1 MPGIVGGMNAVSLR
15 EARTLIDVAA
25 AIEYDS
31 GRGAFITDGLTPLLG
46 LLRADWLTYCEGP
59 IGSAHHQVRC
69 EVETRPFAGH
79 SQELEAIFIAHFHE
93 FTLSCRPP
101 PESGV
106 VLIGDVM
113 TDRAWRRTRIYNEW
127 CREVHIEPQAKIY
140 LSVPGSPLRRS
151 LMIDVA
157 DDAGRSFGER
167 ERSLL
172 ELVRRALMRPIAL
185 AEAARQRHRALGLT
199 ARELEVLGHL
209 RDGRTNCEIATE
221 LFVSP
226 ATIRTHL
233 ENAFAKLGAHTRT
246 EAVARLGE
254 IGAFSRTQHPKRPAA
269 RYFEM
274 PAAAAASPRSR

>member
-1 MPGIVGGMNAVSLR
+1 MNAVSLR
-15 EARTLIDVAA
+15 DARTLIDVAG

-46 LLRADWLTYCEGP
+46 LLGADWLTYCEGP

-79 SQELEAIFIAHFHE
+79 TEELKAIFIAHFHE
-93 FTLSCRPP
+93 FTLGCRPAS
-101 PESGV
+101 ESGV

-113 TDRAWRRTRIYNEW
+113 TDRAWRRTRVYNEW
-127 CREVHIEPQAKIY
+127 CREVHIEPQAKIS
-140 LSVPGSPLRRS
+140 LSVPGSPVRRG

-157 DDAGRSFGER
+157 DDAGRCFGER
-167 ERSLL
+167 ERSLIA
-172 ELVRRALMRPIAL
+172 LVRQALMRPIAL
-185 AEAARQRHRALGLT
+185 AEAARERHRSLGLT

-226 ATIRTHL
+226 ATIRKHL

-246 EAVARLGE
+246 DAVARLGE
-254 IGAFSRTQHPKRPAA
+254 IGALPRTQHAKQPGA

-274 PAAAAASPRSR
+274 PAAAAAPPRSR